1 MSPEPRAGS
10 MRAQD
15 PLQPLATLSFPPG
28 SPACWGPPKDFA
40 APLLSIPR
48 PPFVALPRSA
58 CVGWCG
64 HCPPAGEGSE
74 VPREPG
80 LCRPGLLG
88 PRVPEGTDQCTHWEQ
103 PPAGVVTGPG
113 LPPWISAGFPNARRL
128 AGPASVFQ
136 TARTIGMCQTRPLR
150 LRERP
155 LGQGWTRQPATS
167 PPVWPAQPCDASV
180 GPCQP
185 PLGTPS
191 AHVAG
196 DQVCCPGRRRVCAV
210 SSRRLGVGGGGRL
223 GLACGR

>member
-1 MSPEPRAGS
+1 MATPVLQGRAPRS
-10 MRAQD
+10 LESQ
-15 PLQPLATLSFPPG
+15 
-28 SPACWGPPKDFA
+28 ACA
-40 APLLSIPR
+40 APGCWCPGFRRAPI
-48 PPFVALPRSA
+48 SA
-58 CVGWCG
+58 HTGN
-64 HCPPAGEGSE
+64 S
-74 VPREPG
+74 
-80 LCRPGLLG
+80 
-88 PRVPEGTDQCTHWEQ
+88 

-113 LPPWISAGFPNARRL
+113 LPPLISAGFPNARRL

-185 PLGTPS
+185 LLGTPS

-196 DQVCCPGRRRVCAV
+196 DQVCCPGRRPVCAV
-210 SSRRLGVGGGGRL
+210 PSRRLGVGEGGSVWPAAADPCSLGSGELPPGVFPHPSEGLCGTKGR
-223 GLACGR
+223 GRRACP